1 MGSVHNVVE
10 QEPSPGTPVN
20 PRDFRVSDA
29 ERAHVVEVL
38 QKAIGH
44 GMLSLDE
51 FTART
56 DTALAARTRAELNA
70 VVVDLTGVTHTDTN
84 APARTPPIEL
94 RANMSKL
101 RRHGKW
107 QVPRE
112 LSVHNRFG
120 STELDF
126 TEAVFDHPEVLIK
139 LDVSGGSVQMLLPE
153 HASVDANGVQ
163 VVAGSVKDKVGGSSG
178 RPRFVIEGRVTAGSL
193 KIRRASYVR
202 IGGLVIRSPWK
213 LSWQPD

>member
-1 MGSVHNVVE
+1 MNE
-10 QEPSPGTPVN
+10 QEQQGPVD
-20 PRDFRVSDA
+20 PRAFRVSDA

-56 DTALAARTRAELNA
+56 DIALAARTRAELNA
-70 VVVDLTGVTHTDTN
+70 VVVDLAGITHTDRD
-84 APARTPPIEL
+84 APVRAKPVEL

-101 RRHGKW
+101 RRAGQW
-107 QVPRE
+107 QVPQE
-112 LSVHNRFG
+112 LVVHNRLG

-126 TEAVFDHPEVLIK
+126 TETRIEHTEVRIT
-139 LDVSGGSVQMLLPE
+139 LDVSGGSVKMLLPE
-153 HASVDANGVQ
+153 HATVDTDGVQ
-163 VVAGSVKDKVGGSSG
+163 MVAGSLKDKVGGRTG
-178 RPRFVIEGRVTAGSL
+178 RPRFVISGKVTAGSL

-202 IGGLVIRSPWK
+202 IGSLVIRSPWK
-213 LSWQPD
+213 MSWASD

>member
-1 MGSVHNVVE
+1 MNE
-10 QEPSPGTPVN
+10 QEQQGPVD
-20 PRDFRVSDA
+20 PRELRVSDA
-29 ERAHVVEVL
+29 ERTHVVEVL

-56 DTALAARTRAELNA
+56 DTAFAARTRAELNA
-70 VVVDLTGVTHTDTN
+70 VVVDLAGVTHTDRD
-84 APARTPPIEL
+84 APVRSKPVEL

-101 RRHGKW
+101 KRTGQW

-112 LSVHNRFG
+112 LVVRNRLG

-126 TEAVFDHPEVLIK
+126 SETKIEHAEVRIT
-139 LDVSGGSVQMLLPE
+139 LDVSGGSVRMLLPE
-153 HASVDANGVQ
+153 HATVDTDGVQ
-163 VVAGSVKDKVGGSSG
+163 MVAGSLKDKVGGRTG
-178 RPRFVIEGRVTAGSL
+178 RPRFVISGKVTAGSL

-202 IGGLVIRSPWK
+202 IGSLVIRSPWK
-213 LSWQPD
+213 MSWASD

>member
-1 MGSVHNVVE
+1 MVE
-10 QEPSPGTPVN
+10 QERQPGPSPVD
-20 PRDFRVSDA
+20 PRELRVSDA
-29 ERAHVVEVL
+29 ERTHVVEVL

-51 FTART
+51 FTQRT

-70 VVVDLTGVTHTDTN
+70 VVVDLAGITHTDRQS
-84 APARTPPIEL
+84 PVRTPPVEL

-101 RRHGKW
+101 RRAGRW

-112 LSVHNRFG
+112 LTVYNRLG

-126 TEAVFDHPEVLIK
+126 TEAGIEHAEVHVT
-139 LDVSGGSVQMLLPE
+139 LDVSGGSVKMLLPE
-153 HASVDANGVQ
+153 RASVDVNGVQ
-163 VVAGSVKDKVGGSSG
+163 VVAGSVKDKVGGTTG
-178 RPRFVIEGRVTAGSL
+178 RPRFVIAGKITAGSL

-202 IGGLVIRSPWK
+202 IGALVIRSPWRM
-213 LSWQPD
+213 SWASD